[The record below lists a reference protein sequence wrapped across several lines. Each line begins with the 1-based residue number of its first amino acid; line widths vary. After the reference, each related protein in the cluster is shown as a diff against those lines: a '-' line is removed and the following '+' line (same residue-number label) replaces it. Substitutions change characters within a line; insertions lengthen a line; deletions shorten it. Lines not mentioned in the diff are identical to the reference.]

1 MYEDNRIKVTNTS
14 IIIDNYDFHESEKLE
29 HPFEVFD
36 PIIHKVQY
44 VGIYYDKSNRRLYLP
59 GGLDLWWVRKT
70 IDEKYYTRI
79 DPYPYKKIDSIRMKY
94 KPRDREQLETLK
106 FTAGLDEYD
115 GNQYAPQLS
124 INLSTGKGKTYC
136 SIATIAF
143 YQIKSIIITG
153 SNSLLNQWHQNIKE
167 YTNLSDNDIFRI
179 SGSDICNMI
188 LNGAS
193 NKADNASIYLC
204 SHGTLRSFGERYGW
218 DKVGELFKK
227 LGIGMKFYDE
237 CHTNYDNML
246 MIDFFT
252 NVFKTFYV
260 TATPGR
266 SNWRENHIFQISLKN
281 VPNIDL
287 FDENKDPH
295 TSYVAIK
302 WNSNPSAMDISKC
315 KSLKYGLDRN
325 KYMEYL
331 TKKPEFYDLLRVIMD
346 LVVKCKGRALLYI
359 GTNDGILRVYYWICQ
374 NYPEF
379 IGDIGIFTSLVSKE
393 DKMSEKKKRLLLST
407 TKSAG
412 LGEHIEGLK
421 MTVVLAEPFKSDILF
436 RQTLGRTRDPDTLY
450 IETVDLGF
458 KYTRKYY
465 YAKLDSANKYAKDV
479 SDTTIDKYELK
490 RRSENIEKSREHWQM
505 CPIELH
511 DERFDF
517 ESIVPSFIYNNDK
530 PKPGVPFCPVRFIA
544 NGDKNP
550 DNFKQY

>member
-1 MYEDNRIKVTNTS
+1 MQDNRIKVTNTA
-14 IIIDNYDFHESEKLE
+14 IIIDNYELHESEQLE
-29 HPFEVFD
+29 HPFQIYD
-36 PIIHKVQY
+36 PVYHRMNY
-44 VGIYYDKSNRRLYLP
+44 LGFYYDKENKRIYLP
-59 GGLDLWWVRKT
+59 GGLDLWWVRKAVN
-70 IDEKYYTRI
+70 EKYYTRI
-79 DPYPYKKIDSIRMKY
+79 DPYPYKKISNIRMKY
-94 KPRDREQLETLK
+94 KPRDNEQLETLK
-106 FTAGLDEYD
+106 FTAGLEEYD

-143 YQIKSIIITG
+143 YQIKSVIITG
-153 SNSLLNQWHQNIKE
+153 SNSLLTQWEQNIVE
-167 YTNLSDNDIFRI
+167 YTNLNSSDIFRI
-179 SGSDICNMI
+179 NGSDICNMI
-188 LNGAS
+188 LNGSS
-193 NKADNASIYLC
+193 NKAENASIFLC
-204 SHGTLRSFGERYGW
+204 SHGTLRSFGDRYGW

-266 SNWRENHIFQISLKN
+266 SDWKENHIFQISLKN

-295 TSYVAIK
+295 TSYIALK
-302 WNSNPSAMDISKC
+302 WNSNPTAMDISKC
-315 KSLKYGLDRN
+315 RSTMYGLDRN

-331 TKKPEFYDLLRVIMD
+331 TKKPEFYELLRVIMD
-346 LVVKCKGRALLYI
+346 LVIKCKGRALLYI

-393 DKMSEKKKRLLLST
+393 DKMKEKKKRLLLST

-421 MTVVLAEPFKSDILF
+421 LTVVLAEPFKSDIVF
-436 RQTLGRTRDPDTLY
+436 RQTLGRTRDPNTIY

-458 KYTRKYY
+458 KYTKKYY
-465 YAKLDSANKYAKDV
+465 YAKLPTANKYAKDV
-479 SDTTIDKYELK
+479 SDMTMDKYELK
-490 RRSENIEKSREHWQM
+490 KRSDNLRIERTHWQQS
-505 CPIELH
+505 PIELC
-511 DERFDF
+511 DDRFDF
-517 ESIVPSFIYNNDK
+517 DSVVPDYIKNDDK
-530 PKPGVPFCPVRFIA
+530 QIPGVPFCPIKFIENDINP
-544 NGDKNP
+544 NG
-550 DNFKQY
+550 FRRY

>member
-1 MYEDNRIKVTNTS
+1 MQDNRIKVTNTA
-14 IIIDNYDFHESEKLE
+14 IIIDNYELHESEQLE
-29 HPFEVFD
+29 HPFQIYD
-36 PIIHKVQY
+36 PVYHRMNY
-44 VGIYYDKSNRRLYLP
+44 LGFYYDKENKRIYLP
-59 GGLDLWWVRKT
+59 GGLDLWWVRKA
-70 IDEKYYTRI
+70 INEKYYTRI
-79 DPYPYKKIDSIRMKY
+79 DPYPYKKISNIRMKY
-94 KPRDREQLETLK
+94 KPRDNEQLETLK
-106 FTAGLDEYD
+106 FTAGLEEYD

-153 SNSLLNQWHQNIKE
+153 SNSLLTQWEQNIIE
-167 YTNLSDNDIFRI
+167 YTNLNSSDIFRI
-179 SGSDICNMI
+179 NGSDICNMI
-188 LNGAS
+188 LNGSS
-193 NKADNASIYLC
+193 NKAENASIFLC
-204 SHGTLRSFGERYGW
+204 SHGTLRSFGDRYGW

-266 SNWRENHIFQISLKN
+266 SDWKENHIFQISLKN

-295 TSYVAIK
+295 TSYIALK
-302 WNSNPSAMDISKC
+302 WNSNPTAMDISRC
-315 KSLKYGLDRN
+315 KSSMYGLDRN

-331 TKKPEFYDLLRVIMD
+331 TKKPEFYELLRVIMD
-346 LVVKCKGRALLYI
+346 LVIKCKGRALFYI

-393 DKMSEKKKRLLLST
+393 DKMKEKKKRLLLST

-421 MTVVLAEPFKSDILF
+421 LTVVLAEPFKSDIVF
-436 RQTLGRTRDPDTLY
+436 RQTLGRTRDPNTIY

-458 KYTRKYY
+458 KYTKKYY
-465 YAKLDSANKYAKDV
+465 YAKLPTANKYAKDV
-479 SDTTIDKYELK
+479 SDMTIDKYELK
-490 RRSENIEKSREHWQM
+490 KRSDNLRIERTHWQQS
-505 CPIELH
+505 PIELC
-511 DERFDF
+511 DDRFDF
-517 ESIVPSFIYNNDK
+517 DSVVPEYIKNDDK
-530 PKPGVPFCPVRFIA
+530 QIPGVPFCPIKFIENDINSP
-544 NGDKNP
+544 NG
-550 DNFKQY
+550 FRRY

>member
-1 MYEDNRIKVTNTS
+1 MQDNRIKVTNTA
-14 IIIDNYDFHESEKLE
+14 IIIDNYELHESEQLE
-29 HPFEVFD
+29 HPFQIYD
-36 PIIHKVQY
+36 PVYHRMNY
-44 VGIYYDKSNRRLYLP
+44 LGFYYDKENKRIYLP
-59 GGLDLWWVRKT
+59 GGLDLWWVRKAVN
-70 IDEKYYTRI
+70 EKYYTRI
-79 DPYPYKKIDSIRMKY
+79 DPYPYKKISNIRMKY
-94 KPRDREQLETLK
+94 RPRDNEQLETLK
-106 FTAGLDEYD
+106 FTAGLEEYD

-153 SNSLLNQWHQNIKE
+153 SNSLLTQWEQNIIE
-167 YTNLSDNDIFRI
+167 YTNLHSSDIFRI
-179 SGSDICNMI
+179 NGSDICNMI
-188 LNGAS
+188 LNGSS
-193 NKADNASIYLC
+193 NKADNASIFLC
-204 SHGTLRSFGERYGW
+204 SHGTLRSFGDRYGW

-266 SNWRENHIFQISLKN
+266 SDWKENHIFQISLKN

-295 TSYVAIK
+295 TSYIALK
-302 WNSNPSAMDISKC
+302 WNSNPTAMDISRC
-315 KSLKYGLDRN
+315 KSNMYGLDRN

-331 TKKPEFYDLLRVIMD
+331 TKKPEFYELLRVIMD
-346 LVVKCKGRALLYI
+346 LVIKCKGRALLYI

-393 DKMSEKKKRLLLST
+393 DKMKEKKKRLLLST

-421 MTVVLAEPFKSDILF
+421 LTVVLAEPFKSDIVF
-436 RQTLGRTRDPDTLY
+436 RQTLGRTRDPNTIY

-458 KYTRKYY
+458 KYTKKYY
-465 YAKLDSANKYAKDV
+465 YAKLPSANKYAKDV
-479 SDTTIDKYELK
+479 SDMTMDKYELK
-490 RRSENIEKSREHWQM
+490 KRSDNLKIERTHWQQS
-505 CPIELH
+505 PIELC
-511 DERFDF
+511 DDRFDF
-517 ESIVPSFIYNNDK
+517 DSVVPEYIKNDDK
-530 PKPGVPFCPVRFIA
+530 QIPGVPFCPIKFIENDINP
-544 NGDKNP
+544 NG
-550 DNFKQY
+550 FRRY

>member
-1 MYEDNRIKVTNTS
+1 MQDNRIKVTNTA
-14 IIIDNYDFHESEKLE
+14 IIIDNYELHESEQLE
-29 HPFEVFD
+29 HPFQIYD
-36 PIIHKVQY
+36 PVYHRMNY
-44 VGIYYDKSNRRLYLP
+44 LGFYYDKENKRIYLP
-59 GGLDLWWVRKT
+59 GGLDLWWVRKAVN
-70 IDEKYYTRI
+70 EKYYTRI
-79 DPYPYKKIDSIRMKY
+79 DPYPYKKISNIRMKY
-94 KPRDREQLETLK
+94 KPRDNEQLETLK
-106 FTAGLDEYD
+106 FTAGLEEYD

-143 YQIKSIIITG
+143 YQIKSVIITG
-153 SNSLLNQWHQNIKE
+153 SNSLLTQWEQNIIE
-167 YTNLSDNDIFRI
+167 YTNLNSSDIFRI
-179 SGSDICNMI
+179 NGSDICNMI
-188 LNGAS
+188 LNGSS
-193 NKADNASIYLC
+193 NKAENASIFLC
-204 SHGTLRSFGERYGW
+204 SHGTLRSFGDRYGW

-266 SNWRENHIFQISLKN
+266 SDWKENHIFQISLKN

-295 TSYVAIK
+295 TSYIALK
-302 WNSNPSAMDISKC
+302 WNSNPTAMDISKC
-315 KSLKYGLDRN
+315 RSTMYGLDRN

-331 TKKPEFYDLLRVIMD
+331 TKKPEFYELLRVIMD
-346 LVVKCKGRALLYI
+346 LVIKCKGRALLYI

-393 DKMSEKKKRLLLST
+393 DKMKEKKKRLLLST

-421 MTVVLAEPFKSDILF
+421 LTVVLAEPFKSDIVF
-436 RQTLGRTRDPDTLY
+436 RQTLGRTRDPNTIY

-458 KYTRKYY
+458 KYTKKYY
-465 YAKLDSANKYAKDV
+465 YAKLPSANKYAKDV
-479 SDTTIDKYELK
+479 SDMTMDKYELK
-490 RRSENIEKSREHWQM
+490 KRSDNLKIERTHWQQS
-505 CPIELH
+505 PIELC
-511 DERFDF
+511 DDRFDF
-517 ESIVPSFIYNNDK
+517 DSVVPEYIKNDDK
-530 PKPGVPFCPVRFIA
+530 QMPGVPFCPIKFIENDINSP
-544 NGDKNP
+544 NG
-550 DNFKQY
+550 FRRY

>member
-1 MYEDNRIKVTNTS
+1 MQDNRIKVTNTA
-14 IIIDNYDFHESEKLE
+14 IIIDNYELHESEQLE
-29 HPFEVFD
+29 HPFQIYD
-36 PIIHKVQY
+36 PVYHRMNY
-44 VGIYYDKSNRRLYLP
+44 LGFYYDKENKRIYLP
-59 GGLDLWWVRKT
+59 GGLDLWWVRKAVN
-70 IDEKYYTRI
+70 EKYYTRI
-79 DPYPYKKIDSIRMKY
+79 DPYPYKKISNIRMKY
-94 KPRDREQLETLK
+94 KPRDNEQLETLK
-106 FTAGLDEYD
+106 FTAGLEEYD

-153 SNSLLNQWHQNIKE
+153 SNSLLTQWEQNIIE
-167 YTNLSDNDIFRI
+167 YTNLHSSDIFRI
-179 SGSDICNMI
+179 NGSDICNMI
-188 LNGAS
+188 LNGSS
-193 NKADNASIYLC
+193 NKAENASIFLC
-204 SHGTLRSFGERYGW
+204 SHGTLRSFGDRYGW

-252 NVFKTFYV
+252 NIFKTFYV

-266 SNWRENHIFQISLKN
+266 SDWKENHIFQISLKN

-295 TSYVAIK
+295 TSYIALK
-302 WNSNPSAMDISKC
+302 WNSNPTAMDISRC
-315 KSLKYGLDRN
+315 KSSMYGLDRN

-331 TKKPEFYDLLRVIMD
+331 TKKPEFYELLRVIMD
-346 LVVKCKGRALLYI
+346 LVIKCKGRALLYI

-393 DKMSEKKKRLLLST
+393 DKMKEKKKRLLLST

-421 MTVVLAEPFKSDILF
+421 LTVVLAEPFKSDIVF
-436 RQTLGRTRDPDTLY
+436 RQTLGRTRDPNTIY

-458 KYTRKYY
+458 KYTKKYY
-465 YAKLDSANKYAKDV
+465 YAKLPTANKYAKDV
-479 SDTTIDKYELK
+479 SDMTMDKYELK
-490 RRSENIEKSREHWQM
+490 KRSDNLRIERTHWQQS
-505 CPIELH
+505 PIELC
-511 DERFDF
+511 DDRFDF
-517 ESIVPSFIYNNDK
+517 DSVVPEYIKNDDK
-530 PKPGVPFCPVRFIA
+530 QIPGVPFCPIKFIENDINSP
-544 NGDKNP
+544 NG
-550 DNFKQY
+550 FRRY

>member
-1 MYEDNRIKVTNTS
+1 MQDNRIKVTNTA
-14 IIIDNYDFHESEKLE
+14 IIIDNYELHESEQLE
-29 HPFEVFD
+29 HPFQIYD
-36 PIIHKVQY
+36 PVYHRMNY
-44 VGIYYDKSNRRLYLP
+44 LGFYYDKENKRIYLP
-59 GGLDLWWVRKT
+59 GGLDLWWVRKAVN
-70 IDEKYYTRI
+70 EKYYTRI
-79 DPYPYKKIDSIRMKY
+79 DPYPYKKISNIRMKY
-94 KPRDREQLETLK
+94 KPRDNEQLETLK
-106 FTAGLDEYD
+106 FTAGLEEYD

-153 SNSLLNQWHQNIKE
+153 SNSLLTQWEQNILE
-167 YTNLSDNDIFRI
+167 YTNLNSSDIFRI
-179 SGSDICNMI
+179 NGSDICNMI
-188 LNGAS
+188 LNGSS
-193 NKADNASIYLC
+193 NKAENASIFLC
-204 SHGTLRSFGERYGW
+204 SHGTLRSFGDRYGW

-252 NVFKTFYV
+252 NIFKTFYV

-266 SNWRENHIFQISLKN
+266 SDWKENHIFQISLKN

-295 TSYVAIK
+295 TSYIALK
-302 WNSNPSAMDISKC
+302 WNSNPTAMDISKC
-315 KSLKYGLDRN
+315 RSTMYGLDRN

-331 TKKPEFYDLLRVIMD
+331 TKKPEFYELLRVIMD
-346 LVVKCKGRALLYI
+346 LVIKCKGRALLYI

-393 DKMSEKKKRLLLST
+393 DKMKEKKKRLLLST

-421 MTVVLAEPFKSDILF
+421 LTVVLAEPFKSDIVF
-436 RQTLGRTRDPDTLY
+436 RQTLGRTRDPNTIY

-458 KYTRKYY
+458 KYTKKYY
-465 YAKLDSANKYAKDV
+465 YAKLPTANKYAKDV
-479 SDTTIDKYELK
+479 SDMTIDKYELK
-490 RRSENIEKSREHWQM
+490 KRSDNLRIERTHWQQS
-505 CPIELH
+505 PIELC
-511 DERFDF
+511 DDRFDF
-517 ESIVPSFIYNNDK
+517 DSVVPDYVKNDDK
-530 PKPGVPFCPVRFIA
+530 QIPGVPFCPIKFIENDINP
-544 NGDKNP
+544 NG
-550 DNFKQY
+550 FRRY

>member
-1 MYEDNRIKVTNTS
+1 MYDNRIKVTNTA
-14 IIIDNYDFHESEKLE
+14 IIIDNYELHESEQLE
-29 HPFEVFD
+29 HPFQIYD
-36 PIIHKVQY
+36 PVYHRMNY
-44 VGIYYDKSNRRLYLP
+44 LGFYYDKENKRIYLP
-59 GGLDLWWVRKT
+59 GGLDLWWVRKAVN
-70 IDEKYYTRI
+70 EKYYTRI
-79 DPYPYKKIDSIRMKY
+79 DPYPYKKISNIRMKY
-94 KPRDREQLETLK
+94 KPRDNEQLETLK
-106 FTAGLDEYD
+106 FTAGLEEYD

-143 YQIKSIIITG
+143 YQIKSVIITG
-153 SNSLLNQWHQNIKE
+153 SNSLLTQWEQNIVE
-167 YTNLSDNDIFRI
+167 YTNLNSSDIFRI
-179 SGSDICNMI
+179 NGSDICNMI
-188 LNGAS
+188 LNGSS
-193 NKADNASIYLC
+193 NKAENASIFLC
-204 SHGTLRSFGERYGW
+204 SHGTLRSFGDRYGW

-266 SNWRENHIFQISLKN
+266 SDWKENHIFQISLKN

-295 TSYVAIK
+295 TSYIALK
-302 WNSNPSAMDISKC
+302 WNSNPTAMDISKC
-315 KSLKYGLDRN
+315 KSSMYGLDRN

-331 TKKPEFYDLLRVIMD
+331 TKKPEFYELLRVIMD
-346 LVVKCKGRALLYI
+346 LVIKCKGRALLYI

-393 DKMSEKKKRLLLST
+393 DKMKEKKKRLLLST

-421 MTVVLAEPFKSDILF
+421 LTVVLAEPFKSDIVF
-436 RQTLGRTRDPDTLY
+436 RQTLGRTRDPNTIY

-458 KYTRKYY
+458 KYTKKYY
-465 YAKLDSANKYAKDV
+465 YAKLPSANKYAKDV
-479 SDTTIDKYELK
+479 SDMTMDKYELK
-490 RRSENIEKSREHWQM
+490 KRSDNLKIERTHWQQS
-505 CPIELH
+505 PIELC
-511 DERFDF
+511 DDRFDF
-517 ESIVPSFIYNNDK
+517 DSVVPDYIKNDDK
-530 PKPGVPFCPVRFIA
+530 QIPGVPFCPIKFIENDINP
-544 NGDKNP
+544 NG
-550 DNFKQY
+550 FRRY

>member
-1 MYEDNRIKVTNTS
+1 MQDNRIKVTNTA
-14 IIIDNYDFHESEKLE
+14 IIIDNYELHESEQLE
-29 HPFEVFD
+29 HPFQIYD
-36 PIIHKVQY
+36 PVYHRMNY
-44 VGIYYDKSNRRLYLP
+44 LGFYYDKENKRIYLP
-59 GGLDLWWVRKT
+59 GGLDLWWVRKAVN
-70 IDEKYYTRI
+70 EKYYTRI
-79 DPYPYKKIDSIRMKY
+79 DPYPYKKISNIRMKY
-94 KPRDREQLETLK
+94 RPRDNEQLETLK
-106 FTAGLDEYD
+106 FTAGLEEYD

-143 YQIKSIIITG
+143 YQIKSVIITG
-153 SNSLLNQWHQNIKE
+153 SNSLLTQWEQNIVE
-167 YTNLSDNDIFRI
+167 YTNLNSSDIFRI
-179 SGSDICNMI
+179 NGSDICNMI
-188 LNGAS
+188 LNGSS
-193 NKADNASIYLC
+193 NKAENASIFLC
-204 SHGTLRSFGERYGW
+204 SHGTLRSFGDRYGW

-252 NVFKTFYV
+252 NIFKTFYV

-266 SNWRENHIFQISLKN
+266 SDWKENHIFQISLKN

-295 TSYVAIK
+295 TSYIALK
-302 WNSNPSAMDISKC
+302 WNSNPTAMDISRC
-315 KSLKYGLDRN
+315 KSSMYGLDRN

-331 TKKPEFYDLLRVIMD
+331 TKKPEFYELLRVIMD
-346 LVVKCKGRALLYI
+346 LVIKCKGRALLYI

-393 DKMSEKKKRLLLST
+393 DKMKEKKKRLLLST

-421 MTVVLAEPFKSDILF
+421 LTVVLAEPFKSDIVF
-436 RQTLGRTRDPDTLY
+436 RQTLGRTRDPNTIY

-458 KYTRKYY
+458 KYTKKYY
-465 YAKLDSANKYAKDV
+465 YAKLPTANKYAKDV
-479 SDTTIDKYELK
+479 SDMTMDKYELK
-490 RRSENIEKSREHWQM
+490 KRSDNLKIERTHWQQS
-505 CPIELH
+505 PIELC
-511 DERFDF
+511 DDRFDF
-517 ESIVPSFIYNNDK
+517 DSVVPEYIKNDDK
-530 PKPGVPFCPVRFIA
+530 QIPGVPFCPIKFIENDINP
-544 NGDKNP
+544 NG
-550 DNFKQY
+550 FRRY

>member
-1 MYEDNRIKVTNTS
+1 MQDNRIKVTNTA
-14 IIIDNYDFHESEKLE
+14 IIIDNYELHESEQLA
-29 HPFEVFD
+29 HPFQIYD
-36 PIIHKVQY
+36 PVYHRMNY
-44 VGIYYDKSNRRLYLP
+44 LGFYYDKENKRIYLP
-59 GGLDLWWVRKT
+59 GGLDLWWVRKA
-70 IDEKYYTRI
+70 INEKYYTRI
-79 DPYPYKKIDSIRMKY
+79 DPYPYKKISNIRMKY
-94 KPRDREQLETLK
+94 KPRDNEQLETLK
-106 FTAGLDEYD
+106 FTAGLEEYD

-143 YQIKSIIITG
+143 YQIKSMIITG
-153 SNSLLNQWHQNIKE
+153 SNSLLTQWEQNIIE
-167 YTNLSDNDIFRI
+167 YTNLNSSDIFRI
-179 SGSDICNMI
+179 NGSDICNMI
-188 LNGAS
+188 LNGSS
-193 NKADNASIYLC
+193 NKAENASIFLC
-204 SHGTLRSFGERYGW
+204 SHGTLRSFGDRYGW

-266 SNWRENHIFQISLKN
+266 SDWKENHIFQISLKN

-295 TSYVAIK
+295 TSYIALK
-302 WNSNPSAMDISKC
+302 WNSNPTAMDISRC
-315 KSLKYGLDRN
+315 KSSMYGLDRN

-331 TKKPEFYDLLRVIMD
+331 TKKPEFYELLRVIMD
-346 LVVKCKGRALLYI
+346 LVIKCKGRALLYI

-393 DKMSEKKKRLLLST
+393 DKMKEKKKRLLLST

-421 MTVVLAEPFKSDILF
+421 LTVVLAEPFKSDIVF
-436 RQTLGRTRDPDTLY
+436 RQTLGRTRDPNTIY

-458 KYTRKYY
+458 KYTKKYY
-465 YAKLDSANKYAKDV
+465 YAKLPTANKYAKDV
-479 SDTTIDKYELK
+479 SDMTMDKYELK
-490 RRSENIEKSREHWQM
+490 KRSDNLRIERTHWQQS
-505 CPIELH
+505 PIELC
-511 DERFDF
+511 DDRFDF
-517 ESIVPSFIYNNDK
+517 DSVVPEYIKNDDK
-530 PKPGVPFCPVRFIA
+530 QIPGVPFCPIKFIENDINSP
-544 NGDKNP
+544 NG
-550 DNFKQY
+550 FRRY

>member
-1 MYEDNRIKVTNTS
+1 MQDNRIKVTNTA
-14 IIIDNYDFHESEKLE
+14 IIIDNYELHESEQLE
-29 HPFEVFD
+29 HPFQIYD
-36 PIIHKVQY
+36 PVYHRMDY
-44 VGIYYDKSNRRLYLP
+44 LGFYYDKENKRIYLP
-59 GGLDLWWVRKT
+59 GGLDLWWVRKAVN
-70 IDEKYYTRI
+70 EKYYTRI
-79 DPYPYKKIDSIRMKY
+79 DPYPYKKISNIRMKY
-94 KPRDREQLETLK
+94 KPRDNEQLETLK
-106 FTAGLDEYD
+106 FTAGLEEYD

-143 YQIKSIIITG
+143 YQIKSVIITG
-153 SNSLLNQWHQNIKE
+153 SNSLLTQWEQNIIE
-167 YTNLSDNDIFRI
+167 YTNLNSSDIFRI
-179 SGSDICNMI
+179 NGSDICNMI
-188 LNGAS
+188 LNGSS
-193 NKADNASIYLC
+193 NKAENASVFLC
-204 SHGTLRSFGERYGW
+204 SHGTLRSFGDRYGW

-252 NVFKTFYV
+252 NIFKTFYV

-266 SNWRENHIFQISLKN
+266 SDWKENHIFQISLKN

-295 TSYVAIK
+295 TSYIALK
-302 WNSNPSAMDISKC
+302 WNSNPTAMDISKC
-315 KSLKYGLDRN
+315 KSSMYGLDRN

-331 TKKPEFYDLLRVIMD
+331 TKKPEFYELLRVIMD
-346 LVVKCKGRALLYI
+346 LVIKCKGRALLYI

-393 DKMSEKKKRLLLST
+393 DKMKEKKKRLLLST

-421 MTVVLAEPFKSDILF
+421 LTVVLAEPFKSDIVF
-436 RQTLGRTRDPDTLY
+436 RQTLGRTRDPNTIY

-458 KYTRKYY
+458 KYTKKYY
-465 YAKLDSANKYAKDV
+465 YAKLPTANKYAKDV
-479 SDTTIDKYELK
+479 SDMTMDKYELK
-490 RRSENIEKSREHWQM
+490 KRSDNLRIERTHWQQS
-505 CPIELH
+505 PIELC
-511 DERFDF
+511 DDRFDF
-517 ESIVPSFIYNNDK
+517 DSVVPEYIKNDDK
-530 PKPGVPFCPVRFIA
+530 QIPGVPFCPIKFIENDINSP
-544 NGDKNP
+544 NG
-550 DNFKQY
+550 FRRY

>member
-1 MYEDNRIKVTNTS
+1 MYDNNRIKVTNTS
-14 IIIDNYDFHESEKLE
+14 IIIDNYELHESEQLE
-29 HPFEVFD
+29 KPFAKYD
-36 PIIHKVQY
+36 PIYHKITYQ
-44 VGIYYDKSNRRLYLP
+44 GLYYDKDNKRLYLP
-59 GGLDLWWVRKT
+59 AGMDLWYVRKALN
-70 IDEKYYTRI
+70 EKYYTRI
-79 DPYPYKKIDSIRMKY
+79 DPYPYKNISNIRMKY

-106 FTAGLDEYD
+106 FTAGLEEYD
-115 GNQYAPQLS
+115 GNQFAPQLS

-153 SNSLLNQWHQNIKE
+153 SNSLLTQWEGNILE
-167 YTNLSDNDIFRI
+167 YTNLNKSDIFRI
-179 SGSDICNMI
+179 NGSDICNMI
-188 LNGAS
+188 LNGSS
-193 NKADNASIYLC
+193 NKSENANIFLC
-204 SHGTLRSFGERYGW
+204 SHGTLRSFGDRYGW

-266 SNWRENHIFQISLKN
+266 SDWRENHIFQISLKN

-302 WNSNPSAMDISKC
+302 WNSNPSALDISKC
-315 KSLKYGLDRN
+315 KSSMYGLDRN

-331 TKKPEFYDLLRVIMD
+331 TKKPEFYELLRIIMD
-346 LVVKCKGRALLYI
+346 IVIKCGGRSLLYI
-359 GTNDGILRVYYWICQ
+359 GTNDGILRVYYWICK

-393 DKMSEKKKRLLLST
+393 DKMKEKNKRILLST

-421 MTVVLAEPFKSDILF
+421 LTVVLAEPFKSDIVF
-436 RQTLGRTRDPDTLY
+436 RQTLGRTRDPNTLY

-458 KYTRKYY
+458 KYTKKYY
-465 YAKLDSANKYAKDV
+465 YAKLPSANKYAEDV
-479 SDTTIDKYELK
+479 SDMTIDKYELEK
-490 RRSENIEKSREHWQM
+490 RSMNLEKERTHWQQS
-505 CPIELH
+505 PIELC
-511 DERFDF
+511 DKRFDF
-517 ESIVPSFIYNNDK
+517 DSIVPDYILEKDK
-530 PKPGVPFCPVRFIA
+530 QIPGVPFCPVRFIENNDTS
-544 NGDKNP
+544 NG
-550 DNFKQY
+550 FKRY